1 MHFEAEG
8 EFHESWPDI
17 ALSDQIYCLDR
28 QRLTAADGTAT
39 GDAIL
44 AWLKQEFG
52 GDFAAATTEAMSH
65 GAMRKGEESQKLVS
79 LIDPVLRRMSSL
91 MRDHL
96 AQPLKLGQ
104 VCQVLNVS
112 EKQLRT
118 RCQKTFGLTP
128 QAYYLVVRLEQA
140 QYLLRNT
147 HMPITEVALAAGF
160 GSLSGFSRAFRHR
173 YGASPRTYRK
183 VVGSDNLIPPT
194 PDQGDFVISVIKSH
208 CDTVISL
215 NQ

>member
-1 MHFEAEG
+1 
-8 EFHESWPDI
+8 
-17 ALSDQIYCLDR
+17 
-28 QRLTAADGTAT
+28 
-39 GDAIL
+39 
-44 AWLKQEFG
+44 
-52 GDFAAATTEAMSH
+52 
-65 GAMRKGEESQKLVS
+65 
-79 LIDPVLRRMSSL
+79 MSSL

-194 PDQGDFVISVIKSH
+194 PDKGEFVISV
-208 CDTVISL
+208 VG
-215 NQ
+215 